1 MPPKIS
7 GSEWEVM
14 NVVWAK
20 SPLTATEVFA
30 GLPPDH
36 GWAPKTVNTFLTR
49 LVAKGVLKLE
59 KGSRPLAY
67 APRVKRDEC
76 VAAEGE
82 SFAQRVFQ
90 GAAGPLVLHFVEN
103 ADLSPQ
109 EIRELEQLLRAKKK
123 AKR

>member
-20 SPLTATEVFA
+20 SPLTAAEVFA

-36 GWAPKTVNTFLTR
+36 GWAQKTVNTFLTR
-49 LVAKGVLKLE
+49 LVAKGVLRAQ
-59 KGSRPLAY
+59 RPGKAIVY
-67 APRVKRDEC
+67 TPRLKREQC

-103 ADLSPQ
+103 ADLTAE
-109 EIRELEQLLRAKKK
+109 EIRELEQILKQKKK
-123 AKR
+123 GRK